1 MDKMRQKLDWKDNVY
16 LAIPFIMML
25 ILYGSSSMTYQD
37 QSVTSNLA
45 VVLKAK
51 PFENLLSSMQFTYG
65 EQLISIQQLGYF
77 EFVEFFIRKGAHF
90 FSYFIIGFFW
100 FLGLRKRVRHE
111 WLTILLAVLLSIG
124 YASFDE
130 LRQSFNPGRTAL
142 MADVILD
149 TAGAIVG
156 ILMAKFLVYRKI
168 IK

>member
-1 MDKMRQKLDWKDNVY
+1 MRQQIDWKDNIY
-16 LAIPFIMML
+16 LAIPFIMMV

-37 QSVTSNLA
+37 QSVTSNLE
-45 VVLKAK
+45 VILKGT
-51 PFENLLSSMQFTYG
+51 PFRNFLSSIHFTYG
-65 EQLISIQQLGYF
+65 NQLISIDAIGYF

-90 FSYFIIGFFW
+90 FSYFVIGFFW
-100 FLGLRKRVRHE
+100 LLGLRKRVRHE
-111 WLTILLAVLLSIG
+111 WLTFLLAALLSIG

-142 MADVILD
+142 MADVLLD

-156 ILMAKFLVYRKI
+156 IGMAKFLVHRKI

>member
-1 MDKMRQKLDWKDNVY
+1 MRQQINWKDNVY
-16 LAIPFIMML
+16 LAIPFVMMF

-37 QSVTSNLA
+37 QSVTSNLEL
-45 VVLKAK
+45 VLKGAPLK
-51 PFENLLSSMQFTYG
+51 NLLSSIHFTYG
-65 EQLISIQQLGYF
+65 EQLISIDQIGYYDF
-77 EFVEFFIRKGAHF
+77 IEFFIRKGAHF

-100 FLGLRKRVRHE
+100 QLGLRKRVRDE
-111 WLTILLAVLLSIG
+111 WLTILLAALLAIG

-149 TAGAIVG
+149 TAGAMVG
-156 ILMAKFLVYRKI
+156 IGMAKFLVYKKV

>member
-1 MDKMRQKLDWKDNVY
+1 MRQQINWKDNVY
-16 LAIPFIMML
+16 LAIPFVMMF

-37 QSVTSNLA
+37 QSVTSNLEL
-45 VVLKAK
+45 VLKGAPLK
-51 PFENLLSSMQFTYG
+51 NLLSSVHFTYG
-65 EQLISIQQLGYF
+65 EQLISIDQIGYYDF
-77 EFVEFFIRKGAHF
+77 IEFFIRKGAHF

-100 FLGLRKRVRHE
+100 QLGLRKRVRDE
-111 WLTILLAVLLSIG
+111 WLTILLAALLAIG

-149 TAGAIVG
+149 TAGAMVG
-156 ILMAKFLVYRKI
+156 IGMAKFLVYKKV

>member
-1 MDKMRQKLDWKDNVY
+1 MRQQIDWKDNVY
-16 LAIPFIMML
+16 LAIPFVMMF

-37 QSVTSNLA
+37 QSLTSNLE
-45 VVLKAK
+45 VILSGM
-51 PFENLLSSMQFTYG
+51 PFKKVLSSFEFTYG
-65 EQLISIQQLGYF
+65 NHLVSIERIGYF
-77 EFVEFFIRKGAHF
+77 NFIEFFIRKGAHF
-90 FSYFIIGFFW
+90 FSYFVIGFFW

-111 WLTILLAVLLSIG
+111 WLTIILAVLLSMG

-142 MADVILD
+142 MADVLLD

-156 ILMAKFLVYRKI
+156 IIMAKFLVYRKI